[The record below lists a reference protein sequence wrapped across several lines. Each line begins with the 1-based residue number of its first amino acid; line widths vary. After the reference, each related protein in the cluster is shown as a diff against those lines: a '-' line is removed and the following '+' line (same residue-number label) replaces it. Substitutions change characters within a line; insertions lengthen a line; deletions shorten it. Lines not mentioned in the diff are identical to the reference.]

1 MDESITIR
9 MSENKS
15 TLATTFSPVINVRGG
30 SEIALVRLQTSN
42 VYAYDKFIKINE
54 TNNRMNIENS
64 NLNNNMFYLI
74 EIKIAPGNYL
84 ITDINKLIQNKLTE
98 NNIYFKSKFDKFSI
112 EKPSQFSLVT
122 NDNGLTCRMYCNWG
136 INLDIENSLA
146 STLGFEKKSYVPNEK
161 TDLYYQSE
169 KINYSTAGSIKVKC
183 NIAKGLV
190 DNGQQSQ
197 SIYEFFPQ
205 QNLGNKI
212 VESPINLIYY
222 KLNTAVIKKIK
233 IELVDEDNKNINS
246 NQVTVILHIRS
257 ITS

>member
-1 MDESITIR
+1 MDESITVR

-30 SEIALVRLQTSN
+30 SEIALVRLQTLNISN
-42 VYAYDKFIKINE
+42 TPFIKIND
-54 TNNRMNIENS
+54 TNNKMNIVNS
-64 NLNNNMFYLI
+64 YLDNHIFKI
-74 EIKIAPGNYL
+74 EIKIPPGNYL
-84 ITDINKLIQNKLTE
+84 ITDINKYIQYKVTGS
-98 NNIYFKSKFDKFSI
+98 NNYFNSEFSAFSREI
-112 EKPSQFSLVT
+112 PSQFSLVT
-122 NDNGLTCRMYCNWG
+122 NDNGLTCRMYCNWN
-136 INLDIENSLA
+136 IQLNIEDSLA
-146 STLGFEKKSYVPNEK
+146 STLGFEKKNYLPNEK

-183 NIAKGLV
+183 NIAKGVV

-197 SIYEFFPQ
+197 SIYEFFLQ

-233 IELVDEDNKNINS
+233 IELVDEDNRIINS
-246 NQVTVILHIRS
+246 DQVTVILHIRS
-257 ITS
+257 IKS